1 MAFDENF
8 KQQLQQ
14 LSDEDVDM
22 MKKHIQEGFS
32 LRDVA
37 AYMEF
42 DQGFVEWFAGTLK
55 LPVLVLTGYLG
66 AGKTTLLNYILREQ
80 REKKLAV
87 IENEVGEV
95 SIDDALVEKKH
106 EDLAEELVTLDNG
119 CVCCTIRGDL
129 VKTLHDI
136 AAKQRSGQLN
146 LDGVLIEL
154 TGAADPAPVVQSFI
168 IDELCQGA
176 FFIDNVIALVDA
188 KHAVAK
194 LDESMSD
201 RSEKGTASAQ
211 IAFSST
217 VLLNK
222 IDLVDADVLE
232 GVERRIKAINSVVN
246 IIRCEQARVDM
257 AKLFNIRAFDL
268 SRVLEEQYMEEEEF
282 QKFYKPAMDRTISN
296 VGVRCHGALDMQEL
310 QDLICRYLDDESLA
324 VDFLRVKGVF
334 NIAGE
339 DRMYVMQCVHM
350 LRDEGFTRDWGEH
363 ESREN
368 RIIFIGRGM
377 QERRQELTE
386 GFMACVAK
394 PLRFGIG
401 AKVLMRPN
409 LRARFTTATV
419 VKHWDECRAYLVKLD
434 EYDDELEW
442 APRDDDRFIKAAAK

>member
-1 MAFDENF
+1 
-8 KQQLQQ
+8 
-14 LSDEDVDM
+14 
-22 MKKHIQEGFS
+22 MKKYIIDGTSFG
-32 LRDVA
+32 DVA
-37 AYMEF
+37 EYAEVHPC
-42 DQGFVEWFAGTLK
+42 FVEWFAGTLYTK

-129 VKTLHDI
+129 VNTLHDI
-136 AAKQRSGQLN
+136 AAKQQSGQLK

-168 IDELCQGA
+168 MDDLCKTA

-188 KHAVAK
+188 KHAIAK
-194 LDESMSD
+194 LDESTGN
-201 RSEKGTASAQ
+201 RSEKGTACAQ

-222 IDLVDADVLE
+222 VDLVDVDVLKE
-232 GVERRIKAINSVVN
+232 IEKRIKTINSVVN

-268 SRVLEEQYMEEEEF
+268 ARVLEEQYMEEEEF
-282 QKFYKPAMDRTISN
+282 NKFYRPAMDRTISN
-296 VGVRCHGALDMQEL
+296 VGVRCEGALDMQAL
-310 QDLICRYLDDESLA
+310 QDFISKYLDDDSMA
-324 VDFLRVKGVF
+324 VDFLRVKGVM
-334 NIAGE
+334 NIVGE

-350 LRDEGFTRDWGEH
+350 LRDENFTRAWEEH

-386 GFMACVAK
+386 GFKACLAK
-394 PLRFGIG
+394 PLRFEVG

-409 LRARFTTATV
+409 LRARFVPATV
-419 VKHWDECRAYLVKLD
+419 VKHWDECRAYLVSLD
-434 EYDDELEW
+434 DYDDELEW
-442 APRDDDRFIKAAAK
+442 APRDDDRFIQDVGG

>member
-1 MAFDENF
+1 MALDE
-8 KQQLQQ
+8 
-14 LSDEDVDM
+14 
-22 MKKHIQEGFS
+22 
-32 LRDVA
+32 
-37 AYMEF
+37 
-42 DQGFVEWFAGTLK
+42 K

-136 AAKQRSGQLN
+136 AAKHYSGRLR

-168 IDELCQGA
+168 LDEVCNDA

-188 KHAVAK
+188 KHVLAK
-194 LDESMSD
+194 LDESA
-201 RSEKGTASAQ
+201 GTACAQ

-222 IDLVDADVLE
+222 VDLVDVDALE
-232 GVERRIKAINSVVN
+232 GIEKRIKIINSVVN

-257 AKLFNIRAFDL
+257 TKLFNVRAFDL
-268 SRVLEEQYMEEEEF
+268 AKVLEEQYMEEEEF
-282 QKFYKPAMDRTISN
+282 NKFYKPKMDRTISN
-296 VGVRCHGALDMQEL
+296 VGVRCQGAMDMQAL
-310 QDLICRYLDDESLA
+310 QDFISIYLDDESTA
-324 VDFLRVKGVF
+324 MDFLRVKGVF
-334 NIAGE
+334 DIAGE

-350 LRDEGFTRDWGEH
+350 LRDENFTRAWEEH
-363 ESREN
+363 ETREN

-377 QERRQELTE
+377 QDRRQELTE

-394 PLRFGIG
+394 PLRFEVG
-401 AKVLMRPN
+401 ATVLMRPN
-409 LRARFTTATV
+409 LRARFWEATV
-419 VKHWDECRAYLVKLD
+419 VKHWDECRAYLVRIHD
-434 EYDDELEW
+434 IEEDDDDPEAGLEW
-442 APRDDDRFIKAAAK
+442 APRDDDRFIKAIC